1 MERFSLKVLSKGNV
15 REEYHLRIF
24 GASQLWRTY
33 EDSRDINRARETIR
47 DSMKTSANESIGQY
61 EQKQA

>member
-24 GASQLWRTY
+24 GALQLWKSY
-33 EDSRDINRARETIR
+33 EDNRDVNRARESIR
-47 DSMKTSANESIGQY
+47 DSIKTSAKESIG
-61 EQKQA
+61 